1 MTIQSLAEK
10 IAAKKAAQAQAT
22 SVASKASEP
31 LSESTEPSISE
42 SLALVFSEAKAQAEA
57 LIFTYKD
64 RAFAIAQRNADLAG
78 DDQALRAFWQ
88 YVADTVESLSPAIA
102 PVIAPAPVAQAKP
115 KSLAE
120 ILAAKKAAAQAQ
132 KLSASSSIHIG
143 SESKDESADQAKAF
157 ADELPVSHSKETFS
171 LAIDLNEDQ
180 IRASDLALAGQTYCL
195 IGAAGTGKTTTQRS
209 VAKTLLDSGRL
220 KETTYKVQGSGA
232 KVQAPSIA
240 FVAYTRR
247 ASANLARA
255 IHKDPELAKAFEF
268 NVMTIHALLEF
279 QPIFF
284 YDEEKQKE
292 SMRFEPVRNAANPLN
307 ITHLVI
313 EEASMVGLDLWEQL
327 YDALPEGVQII
338 FIGDI
343 NQLPPVFGPSVLNFA
358 LASLEVVE
366 LRKVYRQAGDSTIL
380 ENAHR
385 VLKGNDNLEWANQD
399 FRAIEGKSHVE
410 VGEARMS
417 RALSAMLPMLWK
429 QGVYDPEQDI
439 LLSPFNKNEL
449 GTDVLNKY
457 VAQFLGEAR
466 EALVHEIIAGFNK
479 HYLAEGDR
487 VMVNRRD
494 GLIVRIVRNG
504 QYLGKTPM
512 QASSKLNR
520 FGMLSL
526 GADALTEDGILEGY
540 ENFSLDALDEGERKQ
555 QASHIVTVRF
565 LDSDEEVEVSS
576 AGDFNGPNFQ
586 LGYALTVHKAQGCEW
601 RKVFLVLHKCHAVM
615 TYRELFYTAV
625 TRARENFV
633 LLGKTVRAARAILN
647 PRIKGDT
654 LQDKI
659 AFFNANQDLTRQV
672 CLVK

>member
-1 MTIQSLAEK
+1 MSSLAQI
-10 IAAKKAAQAQAT
+10 IAAKKAALEA
-22 SVASKASEP
+22 
-31 LSESTEPSISE
+31 
-42 SLALVFSEAKAQAEA
+42 AKAQAEA
-57 LIFTYKD
+57 SGADYSFEAAKAKADELIHEFGTQAYREAMKQSAKAEPKD
-64 RAFAIAQRNADLAG
+64 AQ
-78 DDQALRAFWQ
+78 AFWQ
-88 YVADTVESLSPAIA
+88 YVADTIESLTKPIEA
-102 PVIAPAPVAQAKP
+102 PKP
-115 KSLAE
+115 RSLAE
-120 ILAAKKAAAQAQ
+120 MLAAKKAAAMQQSLQAQ
-132 KLSASSSIHIG
+132 SHTSVMNAAVSSASLDT
-143 SESKDESADQAKAF
+143 KADSAQAF
-157 ADELPVSHSKETFS
+157 ADEIQPKPGHSAETFS

-209 VAKTLLDSGRL
+209 VAKTLLESGRL
-220 KETTYKVQGSGA
+220 KETTYKLQGSGS

-247 ASANLARA
+247 ASANLQRA
-255 IHKDPELAKAFEF
+255 IHKDPDLEEAFRH

-279 QPIFF
+279 QPVWFF
-284 YDEEKQKE
+284 DEDKQKE
-292 SMRFEPVRNAANPLN
+292 TMRFEPVRNAANPLS

-327 YDALPEGVQII
+327 FDALPEGVQII

-343 NQLPPVFGPSVLNFA
+343 NQLPPVFGPSVLNYA

-385 VLKGNDNLEWANQD
+385 ILRGNEHLEWDKSD
-399 FRAIEGKSHVE
+399 FQAIEGKSHVE

-429 QGVYDPEQDI
+429 QGIYDPDQDI
-439 LLSPFNKNEL
+439 ILSPFNKNEL

-466 EALVHEIIAGFNK
+466 GAIVHEIIAGFIK

-494 GLIVRIVRNG
+494 GEIIKIMRNG
-504 QYLGKTPM
+504 QYLGASPM
-512 QASSKLNR
+512 QASDKLNR

-526 GADALTEDGILEGY
+526 GANALTEDGILDGY
-540 ENFSLDALDEGERKQ
+540 ENFSLEALEDGERKQ
-555 QASHIVTVRF
+555 QASHIVTIRLF
-565 LDSDEEVEVSS
+565 DSGEEIEVSS

-625 TRARENFV
+625 TRSREAF
-633 LLGKTVRAARAILN
+633 LLIGKKVRTAKAILN

-659 AFFNANQDLTRQV
+659 AYFNANQDLTREV
-672 CLVK
+672 RLIP

>member
-1 MTIQSLAEK
+1 MSTLAEKLAAK
-10 IAAKKAAQAQAT
+10 IAAKKAAQVSA
-22 SVASKASEP
+22 
-31 LSESTEPSISE
+31 
-42 SLALVFSEAKAQAEA
+42 FSFEAAKSQAET
-57 LIFTYKD
+57 LIQEKG
-64 RAFAIAQRNADLAG
+64 ANAWNFASYRHSQSSG
-78 DDQALRAFWQ
+78 DEAAFWQ
-88 YVADTVESLSPAIA
+88 YVLDTIESLQATIPTQAA
-102 PVIAPAPVAQAKP
+102 AQTPP
-115 KSLAE
+115 KIRSLAE
-120 ILAAKKAAAQAQ
+120 ILAAKKAASQAQ
-132 KLSASSSIHIG
+132 SLQAQSHVTISSAVLDTKADTA
-143 SESKDESADQAKAF
+143 EVFKDELKPEIHGST
-157 ADELPVSHSKETFS
+157 ETFS
-171 LAIDLNEDQ
+171 LSIDLNPDQ

-209 VAKTLLDSGRL
+209 VAKTLLESGKLKDS
-220 KETTYKVQGSGA
+220 TYKLQGSGD

-255 IHKDPELAKAFEF
+255 IHKDPALEEAFKY

-279 QPIFF
+279 QPVFF
-284 YDEEKQKE
+284 FDEDKQKE
-292 SMRFEPVRNAANPLN
+292 SMRFEPQRHAGNKLT

-327 YDALPEGVQII
+327 YDALPEGTQII

-343 NQLPPVFGPSVLNFA
+343 NQLPPVFGPSVLNYA

-380 ENAHR
+380 ENAHKT
-385 VLKGNDNLEWANQD
+385 LKGNEHLIWDKPD
-399 FRAIEGKSHVE
+399 FQAIEGKSAVE

-439 LLSPFNKNEL
+439 ILSPFNKNEL

-466 EALVHEIIAGFNK
+466 GAMVHEIIAGFTK
-479 HYLAEGDR
+479 HYLAVGDR

-494 GLIVRIVRNG
+494 GEITKIVRNG
-504 QYLGKTPM
+504 SYLGKSPM
-512 QASSKLNR
+512 QASDQLNR

-526 GADALTEDGILEGY
+526 GAQALTEDGILEGY
-540 ENFSLDALDEGERKQ
+540 ENFDLDALEDSERKQ
-555 QASHIVTVRF
+555 QASHLVTIKLF
-565 LDSDEEVEVSS
+565 DSQEEIEVGS

-625 TRARENFV
+625 TRSREAFI
-633 LLGKTVRAARAILN
+633 LIGKKVRTAKAILN

-659 AFFNANQDLTRQV
+659 AYFNANQDLTREV
-672 CLVK
+672 RLIP